1 MYSIYCDGQ
10 LLYAPNVVETYPVS
24 GAVLKQE
31 LNRADSLTFT
41 MYQNHPL
48 YENINLMKSTL
59 VVFDGNEPISILRPI
74 ARERDF
80 YNNLKFTCEGCLA
93 FFNDSIVP
101 EYHYKTGG
109 ITVEDYFD
117 FLMSVHSGKVNVRPA
132 QVNIDRR
139 PTSWVSD
146 PGTNFD
152 RNNLIVRENTSYPD
166 TWTEMCDKLLDL
178 LGGYFIPKYT
188 RSPNNGASFA
198 LEYRINSGSIGDQVI
213 QFNRN
218 LIDFSEVIDR
228 TDRYSRLI
236 PLGAKDPES
245 QNPDSFR
252 TIADVNDGKI
262 YLENTNAVAQF
273 GIITKVHVWD
283 DVTNKSNLKTKGQDE
298 LDKHVT
304 HEPISMTVNAADL
317 SYLGV
322 DDRFRIGQTNQVVSE
337 PHGINALFRCCA
349 LQIVFDN
356 LAKNVYTFGEV
367 KGTLTRMI

>member
-1 MYSIYCDGQ
+1 MYTIYCDGE
-10 LLYAPNVVETYPVS
+10 LLYSPTVTDNYPVS
-24 GAVLKQE
+24 DAVLKQE
-31 LNRADSLTFT
+31 LNRADSLTFK

-48 YENINLMKSTL
+48 YGSIDLMKSTL
-59 VVFDGNEPISILRPI
+59 VVFDGDEPISILRPI

-132 QVNIDRR
+132 QVDEDRR

-146 PGTNFD
+146 PGTYFD
-152 RNNLIVRENTSYPD
+152 DNNLIVRENTSYPE
-166 TWTEMCDKLLDL
+166 TWTEMCDKLLNL

-188 RSPNNGASFA
+188 SSANNGATFR
-198 LEYRINSGSIGDQVI
+198 LEYRVNSGGNGSQVI

-236 PLGAKDPES
+236 PLGAKPEGS
-245 QNPDSFR
+245 ESFL
-252 TIADVNDGKI
+252 TIKSVNSGLLYLEDADAVNLYGKI
-262 YLENTNAVAQF
+262 
-273 GIITKVHVWD
+273 TKTHVWE
-283 DVTNKSNLKTKGQDE
+283 DVTQAANLKTKGQAE
-298 LDKHVT
+298 LDNHVSKF
-304 HEPISMTVNAADL
+304 PVSMTVNAADL

-322 DDRFRIGQTNQVVSE
+322 DDRFRIGQINQVISE
-337 PHGINALFRCCA
+337 PHGINEPFRCAA